1 MPDRPTEIY
10 RAANPQH
17 AQLLR
22 NMLEERGIQAFVV
35 NDLLQG
41 AGGDLPLGWA
51 AAPQIL
57 VAEEDVSKGRLIAEQ
72 FDATMRD
79 SSSIATE
86 EFDVADADWTDWPLC
101 PDCHQRRDV
110 LCDICGSR
118 GTKFALADLV
128 DEPGRQSVLLHCDTC
143 DDHFRPKFFRVCQHC
158 GHDFGSGIAS
168 QPVQQGIPLPENT
181 RRTWLVAGG
190 LVAFSAAIVAY
201 LYWLVSQ

>member
-22 NMLEERGIQAFVV
+22 NMLEDQGIQAFVV
-35 NDLLQG
+35 NDFLQG
-41 AGGDLPLGWA
+41 AGGELPMGWT
-51 AAPQIL
+51 AAPRIL
-57 VAEEDVSKGRLIAEQ
+57 VAEEDVLKGRQIAEQ

-79 SSSIATE
+79 GSAVATE
-86 EFDVADADWTDWPLC
+86 EFDEADADWEDWPVC
-101 PDCHQRRDV
+101 PNCHQRRDA
-110 LCDICGSR
+110 LCEICGTR

-143 DDHFRPKFFRVCQHC
+143 DDHFRPQFFRVCHHC
-158 GHDFGSGIAS
+158 GHDFGNGIAP
-168 QPVQQGIPLPENT
+168 QPVQQEILLPENT

-190 LVAFSAAIVAY
+190 LVLFSAAVMFY
-201 LYWLVSQ
+201 LYWLISQ